1 MISSTA
7 ICISSWLPTWW
18 SPWLLSV
25 YPPGSLPDDHL
36 DCFLTD
42 DLIDCYLYILL
53 APYLIISLTV
63 VCISFW
69 LPDIMTT
76 NLIHVYFILINKS
89 DSFGWYIP
97 QQGEGRGVCT
107 LPQLLGKI
115 CHFLFLLLFDQE
127 TCQTCKNTIKQKLC
141 VLSRASRGYQ
151 S

>member
-1 MISSTA
+1 MITLTVV
-7 ICISSWLPTWW
+7 CIFSWLPTWLSPWLMSVYPRPCLPTWW

-76 NLIHVYFILINKS
+76 NLIHVYFILIHKS

-115 CHFLFLLLFDQE
+115 CHFLFLFYSTKKPVKRVKTQ
-127 TCQTCKNTIKQKLC
+127 
-141 VLSRASRGYQ
+141 
-151 S
+151 